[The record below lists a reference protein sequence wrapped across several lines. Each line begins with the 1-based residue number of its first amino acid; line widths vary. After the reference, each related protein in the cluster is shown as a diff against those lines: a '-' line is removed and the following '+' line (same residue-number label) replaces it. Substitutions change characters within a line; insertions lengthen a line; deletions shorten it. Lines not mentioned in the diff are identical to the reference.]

1 MMERKVE
8 ALAST
13 RKLLQKPSLFKIRSN
28 YMKEN
33 RFDRF
38 KFQPFIIEAIKDY
51 GFYEPTEIQERMIP
65 LVLKNESAIGQSQTG
80 TGKTLAFVLPI
91 LEKIQPEIKEVQA
104 VITAPTRE
112 LASQIYQQILKITE
126 HCSPEQAIMARN
138 YIGGTDKQKSIDK
151 LKVQPHI
158 VVGTPSRINDL
169 VAEKALFVHTAS
181 MLVVD
186 EADMM
191 LDMGFIEDIDKVASK
206 MPEKLQMLVFSATI
220 PEKLKPFLK
229 KYMENPKMVHIEPK
243 NKTAENL
250 EHYLLPS
257 RHRNKKQLVHDAL
270 VKYNPYLAIVFTNTK
285 KMAEEVANFL
295 TEKGLKVGRVHGDL
309 SPRERKKMMKQ
320 IQDLEYQYI
329 VATDLA
335 SRGIDIEG
343 ISHIINYELP
353 PDLDFYVHRVG
364 RTARAGNSGI
374 ALTIY
379 DIADEDALNRLEKM
393 GIQFKYIDLKKEEFL
408 VLEERNKRKKR
419 VRQEDAAEKKAKS
432 LVKKPQKVK
441 PGYKK
446 KMQWEMDKIKKRER
460 RIEQRKK

>member
-1 MMERKVE
+1 
-8 ALAST
+8 
-13 RKLLQKPSLFKIRSN
+13 
-28 YMKEN
+28 MKAN

-38 KFQPFIIEAIKDY
+38 KFQPFIIEAINEL

-80 TGKTLAFVLPI
+80 TGKTLAYVLPI
-91 LEKIQPEIKEVQA
+91 LEKINPERQEVQA

-112 LASQIYQQILKITE
+112 LASQIYHQILKITE
-126 HCSPEQAIMARN
+126 HCSPEKSIMTRC
-138 YIGGTDKQKSIDK
+138 YIGGTDKSRTIEK

-158 VVGTPSRINDL
+158 VVGTPGRIKDL
-169 VAEKALFVHTAS
+169 MIDQALFVHTADI
-181 MLVVD
+181 LVVD

-191 LDMGFIEDIDKVASK
+191 LDMGFIEDLDQVAAK

-229 KYMENPKMVHIEPK
+229 KYMENPKSIQIQAK
-243 NKTAENL
+243 QKAAENL
-250 EHYLLPS
+250 EHLLLPS

-270 VKYNPYLAIVFTNTK
+270 INYNPYLAIVFTNTK

-295 TEKGLKVGRVHGDL
+295 VEKGLKVGRVHGDL

-320 IQDLEYQYI
+320 IQELDYQYI

-343 ISHIINYELP
+343 VSHVINYELP
-353 PDLDFYVHRVG
+353 TDLDFYIHRVG

-379 DIADEDALNRLEKM
+379 EISDEDSLNRLEKM
-393 GIQFKYIDLKKEEFL
+393 GIQFKYVDLKKDEF
-408 VLEERNKRKKR
+408 VELEDRNKRKTR
-419 VRQEDAAEKKAKS
+419 VRQEDRADKVAKTM
-432 LVKKPQKVK
+432 VKKPQKVK

-446 KMQWEMDKIKKRER
+446 KMQWEMDKIKKRQR
-460 RIEQRKK
+460 RIDQRKK